1 MDIYIVEKGDTIESI
16 GRKYNIPVIEII
28 KANNLKAPYLLN
40 EGDSLTIPTGLYNIF
55 DYYVVKKGD
64 NLYEIAQK
72 NNISLDLLLGVNGLD
87 KDEYI
92 YEGQT
97 ILIPKSD
104 VKLYITKTGDTIES
118 VSDFFK
124 APGVDIIYSNNSIYL
139 LPGQLII
146 YRKSWFF
153 LSIYDII

>member
-97 ILIPKSD
+97 I
-104 VKLYITKTGDTIES
+104 
-118 VSDFFK
+118 
-124 APGVDIIYSNNSIYL
+124 
-139 LPGQLII
+139 Q
-146 YRKSWFF
+146 
-153 LSIYDII
+153 

>member
-28 KANNLKAPYLLN
+28 KANNLKAPYLLS
-40 EGDSLTIPTGLYNIF
+40 EGERLTIPTGIFNIF
-55 DYYVVKKGD
+55 NYYVVKKGD

-72 NNISLDLLLGVNGLD
+72 NNISLDLLLGINGLD

-146 YRKSWFF
+146 YRKS
-153 LSIYDII
+153 

>member
-1 MDIYIVEKGDTIESI
+1 MIDMYNVNQDAN
-16 GRKYNIPVIEII
+16 KY
-28 KANNLKAPYLLN
+28 
-40 EGDSLTIPTGLYNIF
+40 F
-55 DYYVVKKGD
+55 DYYKIKKGD

-72 NNISLDLLLGVNGLD
+72 NNISLDLLLGINGLD

-104 VKLYITKTGDTIES
+104 VKLYITKTGYTIES

-153 LSIYDII
+153 YLFMI

>member
-72 NNISLDLLLGVNGLD
+72 NNISLDILLGVNGLD

-124 APGVDIIYSNNSIYL
+124 TPGVDIIYSNNSIYL

-146 YRKSWFF
+146 YRKS
-153 LSIYDII
+153 

>member
-124 APGVDIIYSNNSIYL
+124 APGVDIIYSNNNIYL

-146 YRKSWFF
+146 YRKS
-153 LSIYDII
+153 

>member
-104 VKLYITKTGDTIES
+104 VKLNITKTGDTIES

-146 YRKSWFF
+146 YRKS
-153 LSIYDII
+153 

>member
-28 KANNLKAPYLLN
+28 EANNLTSPYLLK
-40 EGDSLTIPTGLYNIF
+40 EGQSLTIPTGLYNIF
-55 DYYVVKKGD
+55 NYYKVKKGD
-64 NLYEIAQK
+64 SLYEIAK
-72 NNISLDLLLGVNGLD
+72 ANNVNGLE

-97 ILIPKSD
+97 ILVPKND
-104 VKLYITKTGDTIES
+104 VTLYITKTGDTIETLS
-118 VSDFFK
+118 EFFK
-124 APGVDIIYSNNSIYL
+124 APSSDIIYSNNNIYL

-146 YRKSWFF
+146 YRKQNSTTNN
-153 LSIYDII
+153 

>member
-40 EGDSLTIPTGLYNIF
+40 EGESLTIPTGLYNIF

-72 NNISLDLLLGVNGLD
+72 NNISLDILLGVNGLD

-153 LSIYDII
+153 YQFMI

>member
-64 NLYEIAQK
+64 NLCEIAQK

-153 LSIYDII
+153 YLFMI

>member
-28 KANNLKAPYLLN
+28 KANNLKAPYLLK

-64 NLYEIAQK
+64 NLYDIAQK

-104 VKLYITKTGDTIES
+104 VKLYITKPGDTIES

-124 APGVDIIYSNNSIYL
+124 APSTDIIYSNNSIYL
-139 LPGQLII
+139 LPGQLVI
-146 YRKSWFF
+146 YRKS
-153 LSIYDII
+153 

>member
-1 MDIYIVEKGDTIESI
+1 MYEIYNIQAGDTLSSIASKYGTTESMI
-16 GRKYNIPVIEII
+16 LQINGLPDNYKIVPGTQIVVPVEQN
-28 KANNLKAPYLLN
+28 KTYR
-40 EGDSLTIPTGLYNIF
+40 
-55 DYYVVKKGD
+55 YYTVKKGD
-64 NLYEIAQK
+64 NMYQIAK
-72 NNISLDLLLGVNGLD
+72 KYNIDYDLLLKLNGLD

-153 LSIYDII
+153 YLFMI

>member
-28 KANNLKAPYLLN
+28 KANNLKAPYLLT
-40 EGDSLTIPTGLYNIF
+40 EGESLTIPTGLYNIF
-55 DYYVVKKGD
+55 NYYVVKKGD

-72 NNISLDLLLGVNGLD
+72 NNISLDLLLGINGLD

-153 LSIYDII
+153 YLFMI

>member
-72 NNISLDLLLGVNGLD
+72 NNISLDILLGVNGLD

-153 LSIYDII
+153 YLFVI